1 MDKYEY
7 RVKTEQM
14 LEYMNARSYR
24 QAMEIAEELDW
35 KRIKNV
41 PLLCTVS
48 EIYEYNKEYQKSRD
62 VLFIA
67 YDRAPESRKI
77 IYRLGTLALKLGDLK
92 EAKDCYQEFME
103 IAPKDPNGL
112 IFQYKLLQYQ
122 NASLEEQIAVLEEF
136 KKVEYVE
143 KWAYELAKLYHQAG
157 RLSECL
163 EECDDLILWFSEGR
177 YVRMAMEM
185 KMQYKPLTP
194 LQQEKYEQCRQDEE
208 EKKPNQDKPVVEE
221 RTETTETTEAVEEP
235 VAEEVVEAETAEPEE
250 TVEAIEAVQVE
261 EAVEEEIPVSEEP
274 TEEATVQEEIVED
287 MMEEE
292 DNSQQASGLSIEEL
306 LKGWEEIQKENA
318 QIIMAEHERV
328 QMEKEQAE
336 SEETQPEE
344 EQEEILPEDVKN
356 LMEELEAESAEIKA
370 KKAAD
375 NEPEEV
381 EKKNLFEKVAATLG
395 VMENKEE
402 LLPEDWAEG
411 PKPEEAEPVEESVEE
426 AAQETVS
433 QPTLRID
440 VDAVSQ
446 MLLQNAMKGNNVAE
460 EKAIEQEPAVNEA
473 TDQIE
478 EIPEPVQEDEGI
490 KFGDTQSIAISAKS
504 LRNDKILEIPEEPKP
519 VRKSSSKYDTG
530 FIVQGRYDL
539 EAQSEVGTK
548 AGLTE
553 EQKKL
558 FSYFVPVRGVS
569 EQIVEVLNNEEKYK
583 ARYGTS
589 RIGNLIIVGRRG
601 AGKTVLAVNFVKAIQ
616 KSRNLKQGKVGIVT
630 AESLNK
636 KDMAVIMEKLNGG
649 ALIVERASKMNRKTV
664 TRLCEYMEGQ
674 TGEMLV
680 ILEDERKPLDK
691 MLAVHPNFKKKF
703 TSRVELPV
711 FISDELVTFGQTYAK
726 ENGYKIDDMGI
737 LALYT
742 RIDVLQREESVV
754 TVADVKNII
763 DKAIENSKKVDLK
776 NFMKKIFQKKADE
789 GNRVILTEKDFQD

>member
-194 LQQEKYEQCRQDEE
+194 LQQEKYEQCRRDEE

-221 RTETTETTEAVEEP
+221 RTETTEAVEEP
-235 VAEEVVEAETAEPEE
+235 VTEEVVEAETAEPEE
-250 TVEAIEAVQVE
+250 TVEVIEDVQVE
-261 EAVEEEIPVSEEP
+261 E
-274 TEEATVQEEIVED
+274 D
-287 MMEEE
+287 K
-292 DNSQQASGLSIEEL
+292 SQQASGLSIEEL

-328 QMEKEQAE
+328 QMEKEQTE

-356 LMEELEAESAEIKA
+356 LMEELEAESAEIQA

-411 PKPEEAEPVEESVEE
+411 PKPEEVVPVEE

-460 EKAIEQEPAVNEA
+460 EKAIEQEPTVSESA
-473 TDQIE
+473 DQIE

-504 LRNDKILEIPEEPKP
+504 LRNDTIVETPEEPKP

>member
-35 KRIKNV
+35 KKIKNV

-194 LQQEKYEQCRQDEE
+194 LQQEKYEQCRQGEE
-208 EKKPNQDKPVVEE
+208 EQKPKQEEPVVEE
-221 RTETTETTEAVEEP
+221 SPEATEAVEES
-235 VAEEVVEAETAEPEE
+235 VQEETVVEETAEP
-250 TVEAIEAVQVE
+250 VAAVQEAVVE
-261 EAVEEEIPVSEEP
+261 EPV
-274 TEEATVQEEIVED
+274 VQEETEEVVI
-287 MMEEE
+287 EEE
-292 DNSQQASGLSIEEL
+292 QEADLEEEKNQQASGLSIEEL

-328 QMEKEQAE
+328 QMEKEQTE
-336 SEETQPEE
+336 SEEAQSEE
-344 EQEEILPEDVKN
+344 AQEEILPEDVKS

-370 KKAAD
+370 KKAAG

-402 LLPEDWAEG
+402 ILPEDWAEG
-411 PKPEEAEPVEESVEE
+411 STQEEAQVLEEPAEE
-426 AAQETVS
+426 ATQETVAH
-433 QPTLRID
+433 PTLRID
-440 VDAVSQ
+440 VEAVSD
-446 MLLQNAMKGNNVAE
+446 MLLQNALKAGNLAE
-460 EKAIEQEPAVNEA
+460 EPQKEIAQEATVNEV
-473 TDQIE
+473 TDKIE
-478 EIPEPVQEDEGI
+478 EIPEPVQVDEGI
-490 KFGDTQSIAISAKS
+490 KFGDTQAIAISAKS
-504 LRNDKILEIPEEPKP
+504 LRNDTIVEIPEESKP
-519 VRKSSSKYDTG
+519 VRKPSSKYDTG

-569 EQIVEVLNNEEKYK
+569 EQIAEVLNNEEKYK

-589 RIGNLIIVGRRG
+589 RIGNLMIVGRRG

-742 RIDVLQREESVV
+742 CIDVLQREESVV
-754 TVADVKNII
+754 TVADVKIII
-763 DKAIENSKKVDLK
+763 DRAIENSKKVDLK
-776 NFMKKIFQKKADE
+776 NFMKKIFGKKSDE
-789 GNRVILTEKDFQD
+789 GNRVLLTEKDFQD